1 MLRSIGIIILRSMY
15 TCQCNAAVASPLR
28 NRSIDRYTLA
38 PYHIKW
44 PPLTISRSRFC
55 QRPCLIYL
63 HHYTFHQ
70 KASSRAASVCVF
82 SLSLSLSLS
91 LYSCIC
97 RHEMMRM
104 SDGSSIRRLFQL
116 QPPMAASGG
125 MCMIRYE

>member
-63 HHYTFHQ
+63 HHYTFQ
-70 KASSRAASVCVF
+70 KPSSRAASVCVCSH
-82 SLSLSLSLS
+82 SLSLSLSPVVS
-91 LYSCIC
+91 ATMRC
-97 RHEMMRM
+97 MMRM
-104 SDGSSIRRLFQL
+104 SDGSSIWRLFQL